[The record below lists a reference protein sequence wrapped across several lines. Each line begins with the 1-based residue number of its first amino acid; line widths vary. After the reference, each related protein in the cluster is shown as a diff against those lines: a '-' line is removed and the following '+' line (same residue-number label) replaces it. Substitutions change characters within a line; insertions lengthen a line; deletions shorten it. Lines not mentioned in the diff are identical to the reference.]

1 MKKGFSKSR
10 HCKKGARKSNKRGF
24 NQKSIVDSSTWKKIE
39 LMVRIVDIVIKLLPY
54 IKKLLFYLLGM
65 GSFPFLF

>member
-24 NQKSIVDSSTWKKIE
+24 NQKNIVDNSTWKKVE
-39 LMVRIVDIVIKLLPY
+39 LMVRIADVVIKLLPY

-65 GSFPFLF
+65 G